1 MTMTMVKIC
10 GIKTLKDALTA
21 VELGADMLGFNFYPQ
36 SPRYVTPQVCAQISQ
51 RVSDQAPHVILVG
64 VFVNVSAAEILSI
77 LNTCGL
83 HLAQLSGDE
92 PPETLEFL
100 GERAFK
106 ALRTTT
112 EADLQTALLH
122 YPPRPQPPA
131 CLLDA
136 AVSGQYGGTGKQANW
151 ELASQVAH
159 RVPILLAGGLNPEN
173 VAVAVQQVRP
183 WGVDVASGV
192 ESEPGQKDPHRLK
205 AFIQQVRAAQN
216 SFNEHFEVP
225 KSSGTGKNAQA

>member
-10 GIKTLKDALTA
+10 GVKTLKDALTA
-21 VELGADMLGFNFYPQ
+21 VEMGADMLGFNFYPP
-36 SPRYVTPQVCAQISQ
+36 SPRYVTPQVCAQIAQ

-64 VFVNVSAAEILSI
+64 VFVNVSAAEILSL

-92 PPETLEFL
+92 SPETLEIL

-112 EADLQTALLH
+112 KADLQTALLR

-131 CLLDA
+131 YLVDA
-136 AVSGQYGGTGKQANW
+136 AVSGQYGGTGRRANW
-151 ELASQVAH
+151 QLASQVAQQ
-159 RVPILLAGGLNPEN
+159 VPILLAGGLNPEN
-173 VAVAVQQVRP
+173 VAVAVRQVCP

-205 AFIQQVRAAQN
+205 AFFQQVRAAQN
-216 SFNEHFEVP
+216 SLSEHFEIP
-225 KSSGTGKNAQA
+225 KRSGSREEARG